1 MTTTTS
7 AAQTVPK
14 STAETAAETAAIEC
28 LIRPRSI
35 AVIGASAD
43 FHKLNG
49 RVMKFLIDHGFQ
61 GAIYPVNPKY
71 DEIAGIPCYPSV
83 DDLPEAAD
91 LAVITVPAKLVNDAV
106 AACGRKGVKAAVLFS
121 SGFREVGGDGIRL
134 EEELVATAKRAGV
147 RVCGPNTIGLIN
159 CFDNA
164 FASFT
169 QYGYGENV
177 TGPVA
182 FISQSGAFGTAIAAL
197 ARDRGI
203 GLGYFISTGNEC
215 DLSVPEITHATLEDE
230 RIEVATAYVEGIK
243 HGDNWIALGERA
255 LELGKPVVV
264 TKVGRTDAG
273 KRAAASH
280 TGSLAGADEVFD
292 GIAQQFGLIRA
303 RNEEHMMDLADA
315 FMLCDLPEGPGVA
328 VITQSGG
335 AGVMMTD
342 RAVELGLQVPQPC
355 ARVRESVSEVIPAF
369 GSANNPID
377 VTAQFLMDPAVLR
390 DSVVRVLEDPD
401 IHIAVVWLQLMH
413 DHVDLLVEIFR
424 ETKALAKKPFLVAW
438 VGASDEAR
446 EKMRKIGV
454 CMLRGG
460 EPAIDAVAG
469 LVRFAD
475 AKQRYGRVLAE
486 RNTEKPLDVD
496 LDSQNGVVATVQAAA
511 MLKQAGVRVADHVL
525 CHSAQDAVDAAGRF
539 KFAVALKIE
548 SPDILHKT
556 DAGGVRLGLSASSE
570 ISTAYDEIVGAAR
583 QYNPTAKLA
592 GVIVQKMAE
601 PAVEMVIGL
610 KRDPA
615 FGNVVMVGLGGVFV
629 EIMKDVAI
637 RLCPVTLAEA
647 LHMLETLKGS
657 AILDGV
663 RGGPSVDRKQLAQ
676 MIVDVSRFG
685 VALGDRLVEL
695 DLNPVFAG
703 PDGAV
708 AVDWLMVVSGG
719 EMKEP
724 KS

>member
-1 MTTTTS
+1 MIN
-7 AAQTVPK
+7 
-14 STAETAAETAAIEC
+14 AIEK

-35 AVIGASAD
+35 AIIGASAD

-49 RVMKFLIDHGFQ
+49 RIMKFLIDHGYK
-61 GAIYPVNPKY
+61 GGIYPVNPKY
-71 DEIAGIPCYPSV
+71 DMIGTLTCYPAV

-106 AACGRKGVKAAVLFS
+106 AACGRKGIEAAVLFS
-121 SGFREVGGDGIRL
+121 SGFKEVGSEGIRL
-134 EEELVATAKRAGV
+134 EEELVSTAAQFGV
-147 RVCGPNTIGLIN
+147 RLCGPNTIGLIN

-164 FASFT
+164 FASLT

-215 DLSVPEITHATLEDE
+215 DLSVPEITHETLEDD
-230 RIEVATAYVEGIK
+230 RIRVATAYVEGIK
-243 HGDNWIALGERA
+243 NGDDWIVLAERSLA
-255 LELGKPVVV
+255 LGKPIVV

-315 FMLCDLPEGPGVA
+315 FMLCDLPKGPGVA
-328 VITQSGG
+328 IITQSGG

-342 RAVELGLQVPQPC
+342 RAVELGLEIPQPIEAVC
-355 ARVRESVSEVIPAF
+355 ASISKVIPAF

-377 VTAQFLMDPAVLR
+377 VTAQFLMNPAVLR
-390 DSVVRVLEDPD
+390 DSVVRILDDPN

-413 DHVDLLVEIFR
+413 DHVDMLVDIFKQ
-424 ETKALAKKPFLVAW
+424 TKDLTKKPFMVAW
-438 VGASDEAR
+438 VGASDEAL
-446 EKMRKIGV
+446 EKMRGIGV
-454 CMLRGG
+454 CCLRGG

-469 LVRFAD
+469 LVQFAM
-475 AKQRYGRVLAE
+475 ARRRYEKVLKERRKGALPRVS
-486 RNTEKPLDVD
+486 LDNY
-496 LDSQNGVVATVQAAA
+496 SGVLGTVEAGALLQ
-511 MLKQAGVRVADHVL
+511 KAGVRVPEHVL
-525 CHSAQDAVDAAGRF
+525 CQTPEEAAAAAS
-539 KFAVALKIE
+539 KFSSSVALKIE
-548 SPDILHKT
+548 SRDILHKT
-556 DAGGVRLGLSASSE
+556 DAGGVRLGLGELKTVKAAFE
-570 ISTAYDEIVGAAR
+570 DITRETALFNPAAV
-583 QYNPTAKLA
+583 LD
-592 GVIVQKMAE
+592 GVIVARMVE
-601 PAVEMVIGL
+601 PGIEMVIGL
-610 KRDPA
+610 NRDPS
-615 FGNVVMVGLGGVFV
+615 FGNVIMVGLGGVFV
-629 EIMKDVAI
+629 EVMEDIAI
-637 RLCPVTLAEA
+637 RLCPVTPVEA
-647 LHMLETLKGS
+647 IHMLDSLKCAPILKG
-657 AILDGV
+657 A
-663 RGGPSVDRKQLAQ
+663 RGGPQVDKEKLAQ
-676 MIVDVSRFG
+676 MIVDVSHFG
-685 VALGDRLVEL
+685 ASIGEELVEL

-708 AVDWLMVVSGG
+708 AVDWLLVA
-719 EMKEP
+719 

>member
-1 MTTTTS
+1 M
-7 AAQTVPK
+7 PN
-14 STAETAAETAAIEC
+14 AIEK
-28 LIRPRSI
+28 LIQPRSI
-35 AVIGASAD
+35 AIIGASAD

-49 RVMKFLIDHGFQ
+49 RVMKFLIDHGFK
-61 GAIYPVNPKY
+61 GGIYPVNPKY
-71 DEIAGIPCYPSV
+71 GMIGDLTCYASV

-106 AACGRKGVKAAVLFS
+106 AACGRKGIEAAVLFS
-121 SGFREVGGDGIRL
+121 SGFKEVGGEGIRL
-134 EEELVATAKRAGV
+134 EEELVATAERAGV
-147 RVCGPNTIGLIN
+147 RLCGPNTIGLIN

-215 DLSVPEITHATLEDE
+215 DLSVPEITHATLEDD
-230 RIEVATAYVEGIK
+230 RISVATAYVEGIK
-243 HGDNWIALGERA
+243 HGDNWIALAERS

-264 TKVGRTDAG
+264 TKVGRTEAG

-315 FMLCDLPEGPGVA
+315 FMLCDLPEGSGVA

-342 RAVELGLQVPQPC
+342 RAVELGLEIPQPTD
-355 ARVRESVSEVIPAF
+355 AVRASVSEVIPAF

-377 VTAQFLMDPAVLR
+377 VTAQFLMNPAVLR
-390 DSVVRVLEDPD
+390 DSVVRVLEDSN

-413 DHVDLLVEIFR
+413 DHVDMLVDIFKQ
-424 ETKALAKKPFLVAW
+424 TKDLAEKHFMVAW
-438 VGASDEAR
+438 VGASDEAL
-446 EKMRKIGV
+446 EKMREIGV
-454 CMLRGG
+454 CCLRGG

-469 LVRFAD
+469 LVQFAET
-475 AKQRYGRVLAE
+475 KRRYEKVLTE
-486 RNTEKPLDVD
+486 RREIATLKPSLNVF
-496 LDSQNGVVATVQAAA
+496 SGVVNTIEAGALLQE
-511 MLKQAGVRVADHVL
+511 AGVAVPDHVL
-525 CHSAQDAVDAAGRF
+525 CRTSEEAVAATIEFGGN
-539 KFAVALKIE
+539 VALKIE

-556 DAGGVRLGLSASSE
+556 DAGGVRLGLGETTEVAAAYADIMSSAE
-570 ISTAYDEIVGAAR
+570 AF
-583 QYNPTAKLA
+583 NPTAVLD
-592 GVIVQKMAE
+592 GIVVARMAE
-601 PAVEMVIGL
+601 PGVEMVIGL
-610 KRDPA
+610 NRDPA
-615 FGNVVMVGLGGVFV
+615 FGNVIMVGLGGVFV
-629 EIMKDVAI
+629 EVMKDVAI
-637 RLCPVTLAEA
+637 RLCPVTLVEA
-647 LHMLETLKGS
+647 LHMLETLKCVP
-657 AILDGV
+657 ILDGA
-663 RGGPSVDRKQLAQ
+663 RGGPVVNRKKLAK

-685 VALGDRLVEL
+685 ATAGEQLVEL

-708 AVDWLMVVSGG
+708 AVDWLMVA
-719 EMKEP
+719 